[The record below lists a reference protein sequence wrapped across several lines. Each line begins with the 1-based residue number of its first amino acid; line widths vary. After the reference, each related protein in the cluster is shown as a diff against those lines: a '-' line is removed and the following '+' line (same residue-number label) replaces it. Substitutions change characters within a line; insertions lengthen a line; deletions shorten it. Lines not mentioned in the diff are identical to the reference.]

1 MLTKVK
7 MKSILPSAQKAVFA
21 CLAAASIF
29 TQISCKDDD
38 KIIGDGDSKP
48 DPTAIIPT
56 KGKTY
61 TYKISEEDGTVSKQV
76 TSVKSVK
83 DSTGIVVYTVE
94 NKISG
99 EDGESVLIMKSY
111 SQNGVTTNEI
121 SLPAAYASILSELQ
135 GSEYVKDVKITG
147 FPHYQLLDNKAAVNS
162 QIKFKGEP
170 IKLVV
175 KLEFTDE
182 DGQKMKTEL
191 ESTLTYDD
199 GKVTKVED
207 VTTPAGT
214 FSCSK
219 WEYSY
224 TMITKIF
231 QNGELDEQSN
241 EYRNIT
247 EWTAPGVGIVK
258 SIESDVLSTPTSTT
272 VLQKID

>member
-1 MLTKVK
+1 MLNNLK
-7 MKSILPSAQKAVFA
+7 MKSFLPSAQKAAFA
-21 CLAAASIF
+21 FLAAASLF
-29 TQISCKDDD
+29 TQVACKDDD
-38 KIIGDGDSKP
+38 KIAGDGGPKP

-56 KGKTY
+56 KGKKY
-61 TYKISEEDGTVSKQV
+61 TYKISEEDGSVSTQV

-99 EDGESVLIMKSY
+99 EDGESVLVMKSY

-121 SLPAAYASILSELQ
+121 SLPAAYQSIISEFE
-135 GSEYVKDVKITG
+135 GSEYVKDLKITG

-162 QIKFKGEP
+162 QVKFKGEP
-170 IKLVV
+170 IKLTL
-175 KLEFTDE
+175 KLELTDD
-182 DGQKMKTEL
+182 DGQVVKTEL
-191 ESTLTYDD
+191 QSTIAFDD

-214 FSCSK
+214 FNCSK
-219 WEYSY
+219 WEYGY
-224 TMITKIF
+224 TTITKIF
-231 QNGELDEQSN
+231 LNGQLDEQTN
-241 EYRNIT
+241 EVRNIT

-258 SIESDVLSTPTSTT
+258 SIESDVLATPTSMT